1 MESASEIFSQQN
13 MHMPHMHIPIVIMVV
28 LASAVKYLMFVRL
41 LSSKV
46 LSDYVGILSQ
56 EKRCVNR
63 VFEKIVKKHK
73 NISKNRE
80 KTQKYRMRLNPALGK
95 RKSRYFHIC
104 LLWWI
109 IRGSTASFALL
120 AGYLLSCHRAA
131 FGTLAT
137 RMFTGHSRLRSRPRG
152 FEPCVKRKKKQIL
165 SYLLTLVDHQ
175 GFEPWT
181 P

>member
-1 MESASEIFSQQN
+1 MSSPSQNVFFADVFYRTSDCFLSMESASEIFSQQN

-28 LASAVKYLMFVRL
+28 LASAAKYLMFVRL

-80 KTQKYRMRLNPALGK
+80 KTQNIGR
-95 RKSRYFHIC
+95 
-104 LLWWI
+104 W
-109 IRGSTASFALL
+109 
-120 AGYLLSCHRAA
+120 
-131 FGTLAT
+131 
-137 RMFTGHSRLRSRPRG
+137 
-152 FEPCVKRKKKQIL
+152 
-165 SYLLTLVDHQ
+165 
-175 GFEPWT
+175 
-181 P
+181 